1 MDVPVLWKDTFR
13 LTSMEVTNGFTSTST
28 SVPWVFLV
36 GHQSLWLV
44 FSQPPASK
52 LCGQAKLS
60 ELHADAA
67 QSRRLRRANPMDT
80 RGAPGW
86 QECKYMV
93 VFDDVSLFG
102 AEQVMVCLGS
112 PTGDPTS
119 DSFDSGRIYK
129 CGPGIEDGPDE
140 IWLGLDLSLT

>member
-36 GHQSLWLV
+36 GHQS
-44 FSQPPASK
+44 
-52 LCGQAKLS
+52 
-60 ELHADAA
+60 
-67 QSRRLRRANPMDT
+67 RANPMDT